1 MIRLQY
7 DLNVKRHLSHK
18 TFWTVTDTEI
28 RAQKSTN
35 QFRYKTKIHCALK
48 SNLIVHD
55 ESRIQLLA
63 KGNFSICRAKFSFST
78 ETADLLYTPTHS

>member
-28 RAQKSTN
+28 RAQK
-35 QFRYKTKIHCALK
+35 
-48 SNLIVHD
+48 
-55 ESRIQLLA
+55 
-63 KGNFSICRAKFSFST
+63 
-78 ETADLLYTPTHS
+78 